1 MATSPIKVK
10 DSTHMIINPRQN
22 LLEEGI
28 DKIRG
33 GKGMILKGFKTEK
46 TRVEEH
52 LRNINFDYTNFSKSK
67 INNKSNKNYN
77 ISNNSIN
84 NNNNNNTN
92 NNNDNYNVNLQQPV
106 LRFKPRTDL
115 ERIFEE
121 INKNSFRTIDKNI
134 IEKQIKNIDK
144 VIIKNPIEKSGGEIP
159 DYNKAFKEEEEYD
172 DFDYLGIKGIID
184 PKEEEIKKLEIE
196 KKNKLL
202 KSTKKNLNL
211 NAKNLMKELHNKT
224 HFKGVTS
231 LVNYNSLGIFYLFF

>member
-1 MATSPIKVK
+1 MVV
-10 DSTHMIINPRQN
+10 NPRQI

-52 LRNINFDYTNFSKSK
+52 LRNINFYYPEENSKTTIIK
-67 INNKSNKNYN
+67 NNKETEEVIMK
-77 ISNNSIN
+77 
-84 NNNNNNTN
+84 
-92 NNNDNYNVNLQQPV
+92 QPV

-121 INKNSFRTIDKNI
+121 INKNSFRKLDRNI
-134 IEKQIKNIDK
+134 IEQQIKNIDK
-144 VIIKNPIEKSGGEIP
+144 VKKGEIKDDNKDEIP
-159 DYNKAFKEEEEYD
+159 DYKDATKLEDDYD
-172 DFDYLGIKGIID
+172 DFDYLGIKKD
-184 PKEEEIKKLEIE
+184 VKED
-196 KKNKLL
+196 KNKLEMERRNKL
-202 KSTKKNLNL
+202 IKSRKKDLNS

-231 LVNYNSLGIFYLFF
+231 LTNFNSPGNE